1 MTRKDILAIAL
12 AATLLL
18 IDASGTHAH
27 SAPSRCT
34 VTVTNTGNGNT
45 LTEVYVGHIN
55 DGDKLT
61 ANYTDMGK
69 GKTKAVYR
77 GTTYLGTNV
86 KGVSVTDRNR
96 KKVC

>member
-1 MTRKDILAIAL
+1 MTQLLTAAFLVIAL
-12 AATLLL
+12 LATY
-18 IDASGTHAH
+18 APQARAH
-27 SAPSRCT
+27 NAPSKCS

-45 LTEVYVGHIN
+45 LTEVYVGHVN
-55 DGDKLT
+55 DGDALT
-61 ANYTDMGK
+61 ATYTDMGK

-86 KGVSVTDRNR
+86 SGVSVTDRNR

>member
-1 MTRKDILAIAL
+1 MTRNDILALAL
-12 AATLLL
+12 VTTSLALPGNAQ
-18 IDASGTHAH
+18 AH
-27 SAPSRCT
+27 NAPSKCNI
-34 VTVTNTGNGNT
+34 TVTNTGNGNT
-45 LTEVYVGHIN
+45 LTEVWVGHIN

-69 GKTKAVYR
+69 SKTKAVYK

-86 KGVSVTDRNR
+86 SKVSVTDKNR

>member
-1 MTRKDILAIAL
+1 MTRNDILALAL
-12 AATLLL
+12 VTTLLAL
-18 IDASGTHAH
+18 PGNAQAH
-27 SAPSRCT
+27 NAPSKCNI
-34 VTVTNTGNGNT
+34 TVTNTGNGNT
-45 LTEVYVGHIN
+45 LTEVWVGHIN

-69 GKTKAVYR
+69 SKTKAVYK

-86 KGVSVTDRNR
+86 SKVSVTDKNR

>member
-1 MTRKDILAIAL
+1 MTQLLTAAFLVAALLATYAP
-12 AATLLL
+12 AQ
-18 IDASGTHAH
+18 AH
-27 SAPSRCT
+27 SAPSKCNI
-34 VTVTNTGNGNT
+34 TVTNTGNGNT
-45 LTEVYVGHIN
+45 LSEVYVGHVK
-55 DGDKLT
+55 DGDALT

-86 KGVSVTDRNR
+86 SGVSVTDKNR

>member
-1 MTRKDILAIAL
+1 MTQLL
-12 AATLLL
+12 TAALL
-18 IDASGTHAH
+18 IAALLATYAPAQAH
-27 SAPSRCT
+27 SAPSKCS
-34 VTVTNTGNGNT
+34 VTVTNTGSGNT
-45 LTEVYVGHIN
+45 LTEVWVGHIN

-69 GKTKAVYR
+69 TKYKAIYH

-86 KGVSVTDRNR
+86 SGVTVTDKNR

>member
-1 MTRKDILAIAL
+1 MTRKGILAIAL
-12 AATLLL
+12 AATLLF
-18 IDASGTHAH
+18 IDASGTQAH
-27 SAPSRCT
+27 SAPSRCNI
-34 VTVTNTGNGNT
+34 TVTNTGNGNT
-45 LTEVYVGHIN
+45 LTEVWVGHIN

-61 ANYTDMGK
+61 ANYTDMGR

-86 KGVSVTDRNR
+86 SKVSVTDRNR

>member
-1 MTRKDILAIAL
+1 MTQLLTAAFLVAALLA
-12 AATLLL
+12 TY
-18 IDASGTHAH
+18 TPVHAH
-27 SAPSRCT
+27 SAPSRCS

-45 LTEVYVGHIN
+45 LTEVWVGHIN

-69 GKTKAVYR
+69 GKTKAVYK

-86 KGVSVTDRNR
+86 SKVSVTDKNR

>member
-1 MTRKDILAIAL
+1 MTQTLS
-12 AATLLL
+12 TLLL
-18 IDASGTHAH
+18 LLALLATYTSAQAH
-27 SAPSRCT
+27 SAPSKCNI
-34 VTVTNTGNGNT
+34 TVTNTGNGNT
-45 LTEVYVGHIN
+45 LTEVWVSHVN

-86 KGVSVTDRNR
+86 SGVSVTDRNR

>member
-1 MTRKDILAIAL
+1 MTQ
-12 AATLLL
+12 TLWALL
-18 IDASGTHAH
+18 ISMALLATYAPPAQAH
-27 SAPSRCT
+27 NAPSKCN

-45 LTEVYVGHIN
+45 LTEVWVGHIN

-69 GKTKAVYR
+69 SKTKAVYK

-86 KGVSVTDRNR
+86 SKVSVTDKNR

>member
-1 MTRKDILAIAL
+1 MLVMLAMLVVVAL
-12 AATLLL
+12 LATY
-18 IDASGTHAH
+18 APAQAH
-27 SAPSRCT
+27 SAPSKCSI
-34 VTVTNTGNGNT
+34 TVTNTGGNNT
-45 LTEVYVGHIN
+45 LTEVWVGHIN

-69 GKTKAVYR
+69 GKTKAVYK

-86 KGVSVTDRNR
+86 SKVSVTDKNR